1 MANADPLL
9 LVLKLAN
16 DAEEQAALLLKSAQL
31 ECQKRLNQL
40 SALNNYRLEYMKQMQ
55 SQQGQ
60 AISASHYHQFHRFIR
75 QIDDAITQQ
84 NRVVVDGEKQK
95 EYRQQHWLE
104 KQKKRKAVELLLAS
118 KEKKRQVVEQ
128 KRGQKMTDEF
138 ASQQFYRRH
147 QR

>member
-128 KRGQKMTDEF
+128 KREQKMTDEF

>member
-84 NRVVVDGEKQK
+84 NRVVADGETQK
-95 EYRQQHWLE
+95 GYRQQHWLE

-128 KRGQKMTDEF
+128 KREQKMTDEF

>member
-16 DAEEQAALLLKSAQL
+16 DAEEQAALLLKSALL

-60 AISASHYHQFHRFIR
+60 AISASHYHQFHRFFR

-128 KRGQKMTDEF
+128 KREQKMTDEF

>member
-9 LVLKLAN
+9 LVLNLAL
-16 DAEEQAALLLKSAQL
+16 DAEEQASLLLKSAQL
-31 ECQKRLNQL
+31 ECQKRQHQLN
-40 SALNNYRLEYMKQMQ
+40 ALNNYRLDYMKQMQ

-75 QIDDAITQQ
+75 QIDDAIAQQ
-84 NRVVVDGEKQK
+84 HRVVADGEKQK
-95 EYRQQHWLE
+95 EYRQHHLLE

-118 KEKKRQVVEQ
+118 KAKKRDALEL
-128 KRGQKMTDEF
+128 KREQKMTDEF

-147 QR
+147 K

>member
-1 MANADPLL
+1 
-9 LVLKLAN
+9 
-16 DAEEQAALLLKSAQL
+16 
-31 ECQKRLNQL
+31 
-40 SALNNYRLEYMKQMQ
+40 MKQMQ

-75 QIDDAITQQ
+75 QIDDAIIQQ
-84 NRVVVDGEKQK
+84 NRIVADGEKQK

-118 KEKKRQVVEQ
+118 KEKKRQVAEQ
-128 KRGQKMTDEF
+128 KREQKMTDEF

>member
-84 NRVVVDGEKQK
+84 NRVVAEGEKQK
-95 EYRQQHWLE
+95 EYRQQNWLE

-128 KRGQKMTDEF
+128 KREQKMTDEF

>member
-84 NRVVVDGEKQK
+84 NRVVADGEKQK

-128 KRGQKMTDEF
+128 KREQKMTDEF

>member
-75 QIDDAITQQ
+75 QIDDAIIQQ
-84 NRVVVDGEKQK
+84 NRVVADGEKQK

-128 KRGQKMTDEF
+128 KIEQKMTDEF

>member
-9 LVLKLAN
+9 LVLKLAQ

-31 ECQKRLNQL
+31 ECQKRHNQL

-84 NRVVVDGEKQK
+84 NRVVADGEKQK
-95 EYRQQHWLE
+95 EYRQLHWLE

-118 KEKKRQVVEQ
+118 KALKRQVVEQ
-128 KRGQKMTDEF
+128 KREQKMTDEF
-138 ASQQFYRRH
+138 ASQQFYRRN

>member
-84 NRVVVDGEKQK
+84 NRVVADGEKQK

-118 KEKKRQVVEQ
+118 KEKKRQVFEQ
-128 KRGQKMTDEF
+128 KREQKMTDEF

>member
-60 AISASHYHQFHRFIR
+60 AISASHYHQFYRFIR
-75 QIDDAITQQ
+75 QIDDAIIQQ
-84 NRVVVDGEKQK
+84 NRVVADGEKQK

-128 KRGQKMTDEF
+128 KREQKMTDEF

>member
-16 DAEEQAALLLKSAQL
+16 DAEEQSALLLKSAQL

-75 QIDDAITQQ
+75 QIDDAIIQQ
-84 NRVVVDGEKQK
+84 NRVVADGEKQK

-128 KRGQKMTDEF
+128 KREQKMTDEF

>member
-16 DAEEQAALLLKSAQL
+16 DAEEEAALLFKSAQL

-84 NRVVVDGEKQK
+84 NRVVADGEKQK

-128 KRGQKMTDEF
+128 KREQKMTDEF